1 MNYIKLNDMQMQVIS
16 FNRYVN
22 FNNGVMSGSCNCQV
36 VTSDLS
42 GLQELGTTPVTSIQI
57 IHDDQIIY
65 NLTDIETHVASIN
78 ETLVEDHI
86 DISLTFDF

>member
-22 FNNGVMSGSCNCQV
+22 FNNGAMSGSCSCQV

-42 GLQELGTTPVTSIQI
+42 GLQELGTTLVTSIQI
-57 IHDDQIIY
+57 IHEDQVIY
-65 NLTDIETHVASIN
+65 NLTDIETRITSIN
-78 ETLVEDHI
+78 ESLVEDHI